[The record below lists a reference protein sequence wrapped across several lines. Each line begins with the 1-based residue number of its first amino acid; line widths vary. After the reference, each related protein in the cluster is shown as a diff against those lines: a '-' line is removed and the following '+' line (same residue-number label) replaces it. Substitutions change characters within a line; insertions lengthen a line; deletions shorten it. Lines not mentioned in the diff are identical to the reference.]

1 MECVLSKI
9 VAEVK
14 LRMRKKSSE
23 QKLWRRRNASDI
35 LINDSNQKEAGRLQK
50 LEIKQR
56 ACL

>member
-1 MECVLSKI
+1 MECVLSKR
-9 VAEVK
+9 VTEVK

-23 QKLWRRRNASDI
+23 QKLWRRRNASDS

-56 ACL
+56 VHL

>member
-1 MECVLSKI
+1 MECVLSKR
-9 VAEVK
+9 VTEVK
-14 LRMRKKSSE
+14 LSMRKKSSE

-56 ACL
+56 VRL

>member
-1 MECVLSKI
+1 MECVLAKR
-9 VAEVK
+9 VTEVK
-14 LRMRKKSSE
+14 LRMRKKSSD

-56 ACL
+56 VHL